1 MPNLSPEK
9 TSSLLDLLNTAE
21 DIEVREVS
29 PQNKQR
35 IYSSLDRFLR
45 GTGDTDAGDERAF
58 VVRVRTRREPEPT
71 PGPVEIPSD
80 RAYLLRSAETLIQ
93 NEDYILA
100 RNIYSYLL
108 KEDIKDQAALKGL
121 GICLLR
127 LGECGSARKCF
138 RAIWEQF
145 QAEEAH
151 YWIAATYLKE
161 SDDTLALQHMER
173 VRDAERLPEEDRFHY
188 YKDLGNCLTRAS
200 RFDGAVEAYAKA
212 LAIKPGSSQI
222 EANLGTLEIQRGNLE
237 SAKTHFE
244 KALEADGKNGRA
256 HCGLGI
262 LARAKSATVEAE
274 RHFEKA
280 LETEPPNR
288 IALLQIVDIAHH
300 LESYSKAKERLN
312 AYLEAHP
319 SDAEMNYALAA
330 IHFRESDWVSCEKRL
345 HKALESDPHH
355 ERATRLKARLQERR
369 KTL

>member
-9 TSSLLDLLNTAE
+9 TSSLLDLLNTAD

-35 IYSSLDRFLR
+35 IYSALDHFLR
-45 GTGDTDAGDERAF
+45 GTSDSNSAEERAF
-58 VVRVRTRREPEPT
+58 VVRVRTRREPEP
-71 PGPVEIPSD
+71 PPAPLEIPTD
-80 RAYLLRSAETLIQ
+80 RAYLLENANTLLS

-108 KEDIKDQAALKGL
+108 KQDLKDQSALKGL
-121 GICLLR
+121 GVCLLR
-127 LGECGSARKCF
+127 LGESDSARKCF
-138 RAIWEQF
+138 RALWEQF
-145 QAEEAH
+145 QAQEAH

-161 SDDTLALQHMER
+161 NKDELALQHMER
-173 VRDAERLPEEDRFHY
+173 VTHPSEMPEDARYHY
-188 YKDLGNCLTRAS
+188 YKDFGNCLTHSS
-200 RFDGAVEAYAKA
+200 RFDAAVDSYAKA
-212 LAIKPGSSQI
+212 LAIRPGSSQI

-237 SAKTHFE
+237 AAKVHFE
-244 KALEADGKNGRA
+244 KALEADVRNGRA

-262 LARAKSATVEAE
+262 LARASSATVEAE

-280 LETEPPNR
+280 LENEPPNR

-300 LESYSKAKERLN
+300 LESFSKAKDRLN
-312 AYLEAHP
+312 AYLETHP

-345 HKALESDPHH
+345 NKALESDPHH
-355 ERATRLKARLQERR
+355 ERATRLKSRLHEKKR
-369 KTL
+369 TI